1 MVIVAGSL
9 QIEPTHRDSFLARK
23 TAGMRATRTEPG
35 CLEYTF
41 SADPTDPARVL
52 IIERWASQEDLD
64 THLAAAQ
71 ARRAAGRAD
80 EPPTAASI
88 YIYDV
93 TAQRPLEVTPARGG
107 AMPSATA
114 TGVARDE

>member
-1 MVIVAGSL
+1 MIIVAGSL
-9 QIEPTHRDSFLARK
+9 QIDPNQRDAFLACK

-52 IIERWASQEDLD
+52 IIERWASQKDLD
-64 THLAAAQ
+64 THLAATQ
-71 ARRAAGRAD
+71 ARRAAGRVG

-93 TAQRPLEVTPARGG
+93 TAQQPLEVTTSPGG
-107 AMPSATA
+107 EMPSAPTTA
-114 TGVARDE
+114 VSRDG